1 MRVREW
7 MQGKFHERLKKTAAK
22 PGTEHG
28 IRQTKRIFYT
38 DKEELFTFPLR
49 KTYGSAT
56 QNVRFE
62 RRKHIV
68 QRKKLYK
75 RPSHLIKN
83 SLTFLQNQRVFYL
96 KILSS

>member
-1 MRVREW
+1 MRVRVREW

-28 IRQTKRIFYT
+28 IRQTEHDSYT

-56 QNVRFE
+56 QNVRFA
-62 RRKHIV
+62 RRKH
-68 QRKKLYK
+68 
-75 RPSHLIKN
+75 
-83 SLTFLQNQRVFYL
+83 TFRRRET
-96 KILSS
+96 